1 LAIFIRIGHAFVLI
15 FLHFHDTFPKPE
27 RYIPAT
33 KGPKMEAAQA
43 RWLSVTVRTFAVGLL
58 LVAPLVM
65 SAPVSGDPDSTG
77 SGSTVSRLFMKDGTV
92 LVGSIVRKTVD
103 SLEFRTGS
111 GVLVMLPQSQVG
123 EIEEV
128 TGTFVNGEYRRY
140 DPNTSRLFFG
150 PTAEPVR
157 GGYFSTYEIFFPFV
171 AFGLGDIFTL
181 AGGMSLFPG
190 APEQLY
196 YVAPKITIPLG
207 MENFGVAGGLVY
219 TNVFGDEGEGGAGFA
234 YGVTTIGSKGTALTL
249 GLGYGFAGGEWANN
263 PVILAGGETRL
274 SNSVALITENWFAI
288 GSDVSVL
295 SFGVRFFGDHLSS
308 DLGFIYPLSVETDGG
323 FPLLPWLGF
332 SYKFGH

>member
-1 LAIFIRIGHAFVLI
+1 LAIFIRIGQAFDI
-15 FLHFHDTFPKPE
+15 TFKQIHDTAQNPGT
-27 RYIPAT
+27 YILAT
-33 KGPKMEAAQA
+33 KGVKMETSLA
-43 RWLSVTVRTFAVGLL
+43 RLLSMTVRTLGVGLL

-65 SAPVSGDPDSTG
+65 SAPVSGDTDSTG
-77 SGSTVSRLFMKDGTV
+77 SGTTVSRLSMKDGTV
-92 LVGSIVRKTVD
+92 LVGNIVRKTAD

-111 GVLVMLPQSQVG
+111 GVLVMLPQNQVG
-123 EIEEV
+123 EIEDV

-190 APEQLY
+190 ASEQLY
-196 YVAPKITIPLG
+196 YIAPKITIPLG
-207 MENFGVAGGLVY
+207 VENFGVAGGLVY
-219 TNVFGDEGEGGAGFA
+219 TNVFGDEGEGGAGIA

-249 GLGYGFAGGEWANN
+249 GLGYGFSGGEWAKN

-274 SNSVALITENWFAI
+274 SNSVALITENWFPI
-288 GSDVSVL
+288 GSDVSLL

-308 DLGFIYPLSVETDGG
+308 DLGFIYPLSVETNEG
-323 FPLLPWLGF
+323 FPFLPWLGF